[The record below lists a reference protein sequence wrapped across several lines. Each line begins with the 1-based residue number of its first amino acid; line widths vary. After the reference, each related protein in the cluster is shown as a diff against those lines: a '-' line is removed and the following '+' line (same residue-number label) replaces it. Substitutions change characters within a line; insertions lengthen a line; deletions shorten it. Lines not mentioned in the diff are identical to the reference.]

1 LSYSHR
7 WSFLWI
13 LAGLLCAG
21 CSGATGTVSPPEPSG
36 SPAPPATLGRGT
48 VAVIDYDAKHA
59 LTRIL
64 ILPPHSDK
72 FTREITI
79 HTSRIEV
86 NSAAFDRRGHLYV
99 GINDPDAKYEVL
111 ELNAESGR
119 LIREITNLPPWPRSS
134 VATDDENFLYVN
146 TKAFVGGDVKL
157 FRPGDTKPWLEI
169 KDSHSPVTI
178 TVARG
183 SLWVG
188 YEGLIADAV
197 ARYRLRSRDQTG
209 FQHTVNNLP
218 VKLEVNPEA
227 SLIAAKFRRDSKVF
241 VAAIDVKSGKR
252 TEIHNGGVEG
262 MASDDSG
269 HLYLAESNGKIQICT
284 FHRCTSSFETHAT
297 VLRIAANPLDGMLY
311 VAASGKPSLQIY
323 DPRNGQLVKSFP
335 LPGGT
340 PRDLAVEP

>member
-7 WSFLWI
+7 WIFLWI
-13 LAGLLCAG
+13 LAALLGAG
-21 CSGATGTVSPPEPSG
+21 CSGAVGSVSPPQPTS

-64 ILPPHSDK
+64 ILPPHSYK
-72 FTREITI
+72 FSREITI
-79 HTSRIEV
+79 HTSRIEI
-86 NSAAFDRRGHLYV
+86 NSAAFDRRGHLYL
-99 GINDPDAKYEVL
+99 GINDPGAKYEVL

-119 LIREITNLPPWPRSS
+119 LIREITNLPSWPRSS

-197 ARYRLRSRDQTG
+197 ARYRLRSRDQTA
-209 FQHTVNNLP
+209 FHHTVNNLP
-218 VKLEVNPEA
+218 VELEVDPEA
-227 SLIAAKFRRDSKVF
+227 SLIAAKLRGDSKTF

-252 TEIHNGGVEG
+252 TEIHDGGVEG

-269 HLYLAESNGKIQICT
+269 NLYLAESNGKIHTCT
-284 FHRCTSSFETHAT
+284 FHRCTGSFETHTT
-297 VLRIAANPLDGMLY
+297 VSRVAANPLDGMLY

-323 DPRNGQLVKSFP
+323 DPRNGQLLKSFP

-340 PRDLAVEP
+340 PRDLAIEP